1 MSTTPD
7 STASEAEGH
16 GFKLHLTEDTEDTT
30 GHGIRS
36 GRLLDDDAEGHAYK
50 LHLTDEQADD
60 DAEGHGFRH
69 LVDEPG
75 DDTQGHVTSGHKF

>member
-1 MSTTPD
+1 MCQRANGRAAPLPSTVKAHQHHSPQEEPMSTTPD
-7 STASEAEGH
+7 STAPEAEGH
-16 GFKLHLTEDTEDTT
+16 GF
-30 GHGIRS
+30 
-36 GRLLDDDAEGHAYK
+36 K